1 MKMTIVLDTDDVDGL
16 QDASKIATMLLNKHG
31 KRDPFYSRQASFGKI
46 QLIKLL
52 RAFAIDA
59 IEHIEDADCGTVEL
73 DDIKGLRFTKKF
85 VDARWDELSRAVL
98 TTS

>member
-31 KRDPFYSRQASFGKI
+31 KRDPFCSRQASFGKI
-46 QLIKLL
+46 QLIKLM

-59 IEHIEDADCGTVEL
+59 IEHVEGAKGGAEL

-85 VDARWDELSRAVL
+85 IDARWDELSRAVL

>member
-16 QDASKIATMLLNKHG
+16 KDAQKIATMLLNKHG

-46 QLIKLL
+46 ALIKLM
-52 RAFAIDA
+52 RSFARDA
-59 IEHIEDADCGTVEL
+59 IAHMEEAPGAEL
-73 DDIKGLRFTKKF
+73 DDIRGLRFTKKF

>member
-16 QDASKIATMLLNKHG
+16 KDAQKIATMLLNKHG

-46 QLIKLL
+46 QLIKLM

-59 IEHIEDADCGTVEL
+59 IEHVEAAKGGAEL

-85 VDARWDELSRAVL
+85 IDARWDGLSEIKEAI
-98 TTS
+98 

>member
-1 MKMTIVLDTDDVDGL
+1 MKMTIVLDTDDLDGL
-16 QDASKIATMLLNKHG
+16 KDASKIATMLLDKHG
-31 KRDPFYSRQASFGKI
+31 ARDPFYSRQASFGKI
-46 QLIKLL
+46 ALIKLM
-52 RAFAIDA
+52 RSFARDA
-59 IEHIEDADCGTVEL
+59 IAHMEEAPGAEL

>member
-16 QDASKIATMLLNKHG
+16 QDAQKIATMLLNKHG

-46 QLIKLL
+46 ALIKLM
-52 RAFAIDA
+52 RSFARDA
-59 IEHIEDADCGTVEL
+59 IAHMEEAPGAEL

-85 VDARWDELSRAVL
+85 IDARWDGLSEIKE
-98 TTS
+98 TI

>member
-16 QDASKIATMLLNKHG
+16 KDAQKIATMLLNKHG

-46 QLIKLL
+46 QLIKLV
-52 RAFAIDA
+52 RAFAIEA
-59 IEHIEDADCGTVEL
+59 ITHMEEEGADPISDE
-73 DDIKGLRFTKKF
+73 IKSLRFTKKF

>member
-1 MKMTIVLDTDDVDGL
+1 MKMTIVLDTDDLDGL
-16 QDASKIATMLLNKHG
+16 KDAQKIATMLLNKHG

-46 QLIKLL
+46 QLIKLV
-52 RAFAIDA
+52 RAFAIEAITHMEEEDDA
-59 IEHIEDADCGTVEL
+59 PISDE
-73 DDIKGLRFTKKF
+73 IKSLRFTKKF

>member
-1 MKMTIVLDTDDVDGL
+1 MKMTIVLDTDDLDGL
-16 QDASKIATMLLNKHG
+16 KDANKIASMLLNKHG
-31 KRDPFYSRQASFGKI
+31 AKDIFYSRQASFGKI
-46 QLIKLL
+46 QLIKLM

-59 IEHIEDADCGTVEL
+59 IEHIEDADCGTAEL